1 MKLIASWPMIAAATM
16 VSAVAD
22 MLLMTAAPQSGAK
35 TISAPNAS
43 AKTAS
48 PMTMTNDDARM
59 KLSEKNIL
67 FMNRLPRTERIIAL
81 PAFFAVN

>member
-1 MKLIASWPMIAAATM
+1 
-16 VSAVAD
+16 
-22 MLLMTAAPQSGAK
+22 
-35 TISAPNAS
+35 
-43 AKTAS
+43 
-48 PMTMTNDDARM
+48 MTMTNDDARM